1 MAQAAQDLGSIR
13 SEDLSE
19 ALKHLMVVDM
29 NTEAEVDSASM
40 QEVIQFL
47 LGAIRTVAKQQQA
60 TSAAIQEVQQA
71 AQATG
76 IPDWVTGLKDE
87 ILSAAAHNAQQQQQ
101 SVMGAHMESLQSSVK
116 ELQGIGR
123 VHSGDIKELQ
133 EGTSKL
139 QTAIRT
145 ASAGGDNTA
154 MAEAMAEAEKAAQ
167 EEARKARI
175 AEDAERQAM
184 KDEMAEIEAE
194 LRRVLALQQSMQ
206 ETRGSSTGEMD
217 PEELA
222 RLQQMQAAEAG
233 AVEQRL
239 EAQLGT
245 MEAKNAE
252 LQVDITAI
260 IIIPS
265 SCCVCFVCVCESV
278 CQVFRALT
286 VSDHHRVIVEPGGHG
301 SAGEGG

>member
-265 SCCVCFVCVCESV
+265 SCCVCFVCVCV
-278 CQVFRALT
+278 
-286 VSDHHRVIVEPGGHG
+286 
-301 SAGEGG
+301 